1 MAVGPR
7 ALGHEPLVLPNQRE
21 RVVEAVDSVGVV
33 GFRDTDNPALPFLPD
48 L

>member
-7 ALGHEPLVLPNQRE
+7 ALGHEPLVLGEQRE
-21 RVVEAVDSVGVV
+21 KVVETVDSLGVV
-33 GFRDTDNPALPFLPD
+33 GFRDTNNPALPFLPD